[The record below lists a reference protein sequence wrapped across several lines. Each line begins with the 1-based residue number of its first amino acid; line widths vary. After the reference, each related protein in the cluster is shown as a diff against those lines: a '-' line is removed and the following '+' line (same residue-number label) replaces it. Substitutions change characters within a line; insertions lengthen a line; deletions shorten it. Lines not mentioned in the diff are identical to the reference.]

1 MASKLVDTSAPA
13 EETQEQLDLREKVKV
28 PLVPGQ
34 QPSSEAEEGLIV
46 ARAPGS
52 DADIVPFG
60 VIVDGARSAAERK
73 EYLIYTTFKNGGTL
87 GAIIW
92 IATMGTTWVQWS
104 AFALFYV
111 LNLLGHNMAHHRY
124 FGHGAFKTSKP
135 MRYFLAILA
144 QCGGYG
150 SALYWVANHRRHH
163 STTDEPGD
171 LHSPYYDGQG
181 RKLENAKKGFAHA
194 HIKWA
199 FDNTETDM
207 DIYGKGLLADP
218 ALVFAHKT
226 RWLWFWTS
234 GIVVPA
240 IWGFAFGGT
249 WQAAVGTVLI
259 AGAMRMMLALHA
271 VGMINSVCH
280 LWGSKRFEGNGK
292 ATNNWFVALVSLGEG
307 WHNNHHAHP
316 RAASNSARWW
326 EIDMTFWVIRAL
338 EAVGLVWDVKRMPR
352 EADGRV
358 RGEITA

>member
-1 MASKLVDTSAPA
+1 MASKTFDPAKPADPAALKERVDAPLTPSGKSSAA
-13 EETQEQLDLREKVKV
+13 ESDLI
-28 PLVPGQ
+28 L
-34 QPSSEAEEGLIV
+34 

-52 DADIVPFG
+52 EAELVPVPMG
-60 VIVDGARSAAERK
+60 VIVDGQRSAAEKR
-73 EYLIYTTFKNGGTL
+73 EYLIYTSFKNGGTL
-87 GAIIW
+87 AALIW
-92 IATMGTTWVQWS
+92 IAAMGTSWVEWT

-135 MRYFLAILA
+135 MRYALAILA

-163 STTDEPGD
+163 AHTDRPGD

-181 RKLENAKKGFAHA
+181 RPLESAKKGFAHS

-207 DIYGKGLLADP
+207 EVFGKGLLADP

-226 RWLWFWTS
+226 RWVWFWTS
-234 GIVVPA
+234 GIIAPA

-249 WQAAVGTVLI
+249 WQAALGTVLI

-280 LWGSKRFEGNGK
+280 LWGSQRFEGHGK
-292 ATNNWFVALVSLGEG
+292 AKNNWFVALVSLGEG

-316 RAASNSARWW
+316 RSASNSTRWW
-326 EIDMTFWVIRAL
+326 EVDMTFWFIRAL
-338 EAVGLVWDVKRMPR
+338 EAVGLVWDVKRMPK
-352 EADGRV
+352 AGTTQAKRV
-358 RGEITA
+358 VRSR